1 MKTYAFLLSFLVLS
15 GSAVAQERA
24 LNKALADSPRAYA
37 LFTSEGEPVAWPE
50 LVEAASKADV
60 VLFGELHDDAI
71 MHWLQA
77 ELVRD
82 LIGAGLAP
90 ALGAEML
97 EADDQL
103 VVNEFLAGLVN
114 EDKLKAA
121 ANLWPNHFTDY
132 QPLLNL
138 AQEHGLPFIATN
150 VPRRYASYVYKNG
163 LEALS
168 DLSEDAKRYLPPL
181 PVAFDLNLPGYQAMM
196 AMGGGH
202 GGETLPMA
210 QAIKDATMAHFIAT
224 NLPLKAPF
232 IHFNGAYHS
241 QDREGIVWYLKQ
253 ELPKLRILTLHGH
266 AQLDVAVPNEEA
278 LGRGDF
284 LLITNELVTRTH

>member
-1 MKTYAFLLSFLVLS
+1 MKTNAFALFFLLVS
-15 GSAVAQERA
+15 GHAWGQERA

-37 LFTSEGEPVAWPE
+37 LFSADGEPVAWPE
-50 LVEAASKADV
+50 FVEEASQADV

-82 LIGAGLAP
+82 LVEAGMSP

-103 VVNEFLAGLVN
+103 VVNEFLDGVVN

-132 QPLLNL
+132 QPLLEL
-138 AQEHGLPFIATN
+138 AQEHNLPFIATN
-150 VPRRYASYVYKNG
+150 VPRRYASFVYKNG

-168 DLSEDAKRYLPPL
+168 DLSEEAKKFLPPL
-181 PVAFDLNLPGYQAMM
+181 PVSFDINLPGYQAMM

-210 QAIKDATMAHFIAT
+210 QAIKDATMAHFISE
-224 NLPLKAPF
+224 NLPRKAPF
-232 IHFNGAYHS
+232 VHFNGAYHS
-241 QDREGIVWYLKQ
+241 QDREGIVWYLQ
-253 ELPKLRILTLHGH
+253 QARPELRILTLHGH
-266 AQLDVAVPNEEA
+266 SQADVTAPNEDVI
-278 LGRGDF
+278 GRGDF
-284 LLITNELVTRTH
+284 LLITNEQVTRTH